1 MIDIKIDHSGV
12 TAALGRVIQA
22 TEQRA
27 PLMRNIVAIM
37 ADAVEENFAQEGR
50 PKWQGLK
57 PPSRPGGKTLQKSGQ
72 LAASVVSDSD
82 NDSAVVGSNKKY
94 AAIHQFGGKT
104 RAHEIRPRNKKALA
118 FGGRVL
124 SKVNH
129 PGSDIP
135 ARPFLALEE
144 ADVVEIEQT
153 AVDYLR
159 RVVGD

>member
-1 MIDIKIDHSGV
+1 MIDIRIDNA
-12 TAALGRVIQA
+12 AALAALTRLEQA
-22 TEQRA
+22 AANRA
-27 PLMRNIVAIM
+27 PLMRAIAGVM

-57 PPSRPGGKTLQKSGQ
+57 PPGRPGGKILQKSGQ

-135 ARPFLALEE
+135 ARPFLMLTPGDES
-144 ADVVEIEQT
+144 EIEQT
-153 AVDYLR
+153 ALDYLR
-159 RVVGD
+159 RVVGG